1 MKKTIAAALTLLALT
16 TGVSMAQGVYSRP
29 YDNRNDSRYDNRYDN
44 RPSQSQG
51 PRYGNYNDQ
60 AQDELK
66 IDRLDAIVGLSRRQ
80 EKQLRKIE
88 NNYDQLMA
96 RTRTTPDGYR
106 QLQLRKRQDILAVLT
121 SAQRD
126 RLFASQQNNR
136 YNNYPTPYGRR
147 G

>member
-1 MKKTIAAALTLLALT
+1 MKKTIAAALTLFTLAT
-16 TGVSMAQGVYSRP
+16 SVTFAQGVYSRP
-29 YDNRNDSRYDNRYDN
+29 FDN
-44 RPSQSQG
+44 RPPQTQA
-51 PRYGNYNDQ
+51 PRYNNDQ

-66 IDRLDAIVGLSRRQ
+66 IDRIDAIVGLSRRQ

-96 RTRTTPDGYR
+96 SARMTPDGYR
-106 QLQLRKRQDILAVLT
+106 QMQLRKRQDVLAVLT

-126 RLFASQQNNR
+126 RLFAAQQPSNYNNR
-136 YNNYPTPYGRR
+136 PTPYGRR

>member
-1 MKKTIAAALTLLALT
+1 MKKTIAAALTLFALT
-16 TGVSMAQGVYSRP
+16 TGVTLAQGVYSRP
-29 YDNRNDSRYDNRYDN
+29 YDSRYDN
-44 RPSQSQG
+44 RPSQSQA
-51 PRYGNYNDQ
+51 PRYGNYNNDQ

-88 NNYDQLMA
+88 NNYDELMA
-96 RTRTTPDGYR
+96 RTRTTPDGFR
-106 QLQLRKRQDILAVLT
+106 QLQLRKRHDILAVLT
-121 SAQRD
+121 SSQRD

-136 YNNYPTPYGRR
+136 YNNRPAPYGRR